1 MSTLAKRVLIG
12 VSALLILGGLCI
24 ALIRSN
30 QSASS
35 PAKPT
40 TSKQGKKSVSEL
52 TTTGLKR
59 HPQLTYSAIIY
70 YAIKEP
76 KLQRWQEVND
86 FKAGWQVEHY
96 ASKHPTRYL
105 VWPDQHMTTA
115 DKNLA
120 PNWFSL
126 QGNRVTYDSM
136 IVHSFRKDQTATT
149 TLPKIVAR
157 INAKHAAQKVRR
169 MPTKMTVLNHK

>member
-1 MSTLAKRVLIG
+1 MATLAKRVLIG
-12 VSALLILGGLCI
+12 VSALLILGGAYI
-24 ALIRSN
+24 ALIRSTP
-30 QSASS
+30 STSS

-40 TSKQGKKSVSEL
+40 TSKHAKKSVSKL
-52 TTTGLKR
+52 TTTELKH
-59 HPQLTYSAIIY
+59 HPKLTYSAIIY
-70 YAIKEP
+70 YAIKDP
-76 KLQRWQEVND
+76 QLQRWQEVND

-96 ASKHPTRYL
+96 ATKHPTRYL
-105 VWPDQHMTTA
+105 VWPDQHITAA

-149 TLPKIVAR
+149 TLTKIVAR
-157 INAKHAAQKVRR
+157 INAQHAAQKVRQ
-169 MPTKMTVLNHK
+169 MPTKLTVLNHK